1 MNPTSTNRTMHAL
14 SVTGVRRLDL
24 VELPVPEPGP
34 GEVLIRV
41 AWCGICGSDIPRY
54 FEGGVH
60 SFPQVLGHEFSGEIA
75 ALGPGVDG
83 RAVGERVA
91 VAPLVPCGQCRYC
104 QMGRPALCTGYSFI
118 GSRRQGAIADYV
130 LAPARN
136 ALPVPDTMALRE
148 AALVEP
154 LTVAVHGVERTR
166 VRTGELT
173 MVLGAGVVGLMT
185 VMVLLAKGARVLA
198 CDIDPAKTAIA
209 ARLGATAGT
218 DARALVADE
227 APSVVIETAG
237 SPVTQAMALELVA
250 KDGQVAYV
258 GTGHGDL
265 VLGPGTFEKILRGEL
280 AVTGSWM
287 SYSAPFPGYEWT
299 AAIGLIASGAVD
311 AASMITGEYEL
322 ADGAR
327 AFDDIRDPDGLR
339 LKLLYR
345 LSGH

>member
-1 MNPTSTNRTMHAL
+1 MSGTRNMRAL

-24 VELPVPEPGP
+24 VTLPVPEPGP
-34 GEVLIRV
+34 GEVLVRV
-41 AWCGICGSDIPRY
+41 AWCGICGSDVPRY

-75 ALGPGVDG
+75 ALGPGVTD

-91 VAPLVPCGQCRYC
+91 VAPLVPCGHCTYC
-104 QMGRPALCTGYSFI
+104 QKGRPALCAGYSFI

-130 LAPARN
+130 AVPDRN
-136 ALPVPDTMALRE
+136 ALPVPGAMSLRS

-166 VRTGELT
+166 VRTGALT

-185 VMVLLAKGARVLA
+185 VMVLLAKGARVLV
-198 CDIDPAKTAIA
+198 CDIDPAKVAVA
-209 ARLGATAGT
+209 GRLGARAGT
-218 DARALVADE
+218 DAAELVAGE
-227 APSVVIETAG
+227 APEIVIETAG
-237 SPVTQAMALELVA
+237 SALTQAMALELVA

-265 VLGPGTFEKILRGEL
+265 VLGPGTFERILRGEL

-287 SYSAPFPGYEWT
+287 SYSAPFPGYEWP
-299 AAIGLIASGAVD
+299 AAVGLIASGAVD
-311 AASMITGEYEL
+311 AESMVTGEYAL
-322 ADGAR
+322 DDGPR
-327 AFDDIRDPDGLR
+327 AFEDIRDPHGLR

-345 LSGH
+345 LSGR